1 MHPKRCS
8 SCPPPPCKKRPVR
21 RTCWQ
26 SPIWSTILAVLAGL
40 AVVLL
45 LLLLFS
51 LLISNV
57 DASEELVAAMGCVS
71 LCAGSFTAGFVA
83 AKRRRCKGLLIGL
96 ACGIAM
102 YLVTFLIGLLL
113 LQRFAAG
120 RNIFQADFY
129 GSVQLYR
136 RGGRREYQM
145 PCATLLKNWQ
155 ESNQKNLCAIVQY
168 VKFFCESAKAI
179 ENKGGLCY
187 NSSYPL
193 RTISSRGFHA
203 VSKAKSKCRTVSMF
217 DREDFCYEAHQDH
230 Q

>member
-8 SCPPPPCKKRPVR
+8 SCPPPCKKRPVR

-26 SPIWSTILAVLAGL
+26 SPVWSTVLAVLAGL

-45 LLLLFS
+45 FTFVIRLVGVDGHS
-51 LLISNV
+51 MISNI

-113 LQRFAAG
+113 LQSFAAAG
-120 RNIFQADFY
+120 TFSKLIFMVLC
-129 GSVQLYR
+129 SCI
-136 RGGRREYQM
+136 GGVVGVN
-145 PCATLLKNWQ
+145 T
-155 ESNQKNLCAIVQY
+155 
-168 VKFFCESAKAI
+168 
-179 ENKGGLCY
+179 
-187 NSSYPL
+187 
-193 RTISSRGFHA
+193 
-203 VSKAKSKCRTVSMF
+203 KCRVP
-217 DREDFCYEAHQDH
+217 RC
-230 Q
+230 

>member
-8 SCPPPPCKKRPVR
+8 SCPPPCKKRPVR

-57 DASEELVAAMGCVS
+57 DASEELVAAMGCIS

-113 LQRFAAG
+113 LPEHFP
-120 RNIFQADFY
+120 
-129 GSVQLYR
+129 S
-136 RGGRREYQM
+136 
-145 PCATLLKNWQ
+145 
-155 ESNQKNLCAIVQY
+155 
-168 VKFFCESAKAI
+168 
-179 ENKGGLCY
+179 
-187 NSSYPL
+187 
-193 RTISSRGFHA
+193 
-203 VSKAKSKCRTVSMF
+203 
-217 DREDFCYEAHQDH
+217 
-230 Q
+230 

>member
-26 SPIWSTILAVLAGL
+26 SPVWSTILAVLAGL

-51 LLISNV
+51 LLISNI

-96 ACGIAM
+96 ACGIA
-102 YLVTFLIGLLL
+102 
-113 LQRFAAG
+113 
-120 RNIFQADFY
+120 
-129 GSVQLYR
+129 
-136 RGGRREYQM
+136 
-145 PCATLLKNWQ
+145 TLLKNWQ

-168 VKFFCESAKAI
+168 VKFFCESEKAI

-193 RTISSRGFHA
+193 RTLSSQGFHA

>member
-8 SCPPPPCKKRPVR
+8 SCPPPPPCKKRPVR

-51 LLISNV
+51 LLISNI

-113 LQRFAAG
+113 LQSFAAAG
-120 RNIFQADFY
+120 TFSKLIFM
-129 GSVQLYR
+129 VLCNCI
-136 RGGRREYQM
+136 GGVVGVN
-145 PCATLLKNWQ
+145 T
-155 ESNQKNLCAIVQY
+155 
-168 VKFFCESAKAI
+168 
-179 ENKGGLCY
+179 
-187 NSSYPL
+187 
-193 RTISSRGFHA
+193 
-203 VSKAKSKCRTVSMF
+203 KCRVP
-217 DREDFCYEAHQDH
+217 RC
-230 Q
+230 

>member
-51 LLISNV
+51 LLISNI

-71 LCAGSFTAGFVA
+71 LCSGSFTAGFVA

-113 LQRFAAG
+113 LQSFVAAG
-120 RNIFQADFY
+120 TFSKLIFMVLC
-129 GSVQLYR
+129 SCI
-136 RGGRREYQM
+136 GGVVGVN
-145 PCATLLKNWQ
+145 T
-155 ESNQKNLCAIVQY
+155 
-168 VKFFCESAKAI
+168 
-179 ENKGGLCY
+179 
-187 NSSYPL
+187 
-193 RTISSRGFHA
+193 
-203 VSKAKSKCRTVSMF
+203 KCRVP
-217 DREDFCYEAHQDH
+217 RC
-230 Q
+230 